1 MRRRVHTDV
10 ELRLFG
16 DDLSVVTAPRP
27 AGCAPDPQ
35 AAPGLGLQPDDLDET
50 ATIERSAPPDLDV
63 VVRRSKQRKRTVGA
77 QLVGN
82 VLTVTVP
89 AWMSAAEQEH
99 WVEVM
104 RARFAR
110 KLWSGRIDL
119 ADRALHL
126 ARRHD
131 LPRPNEIVWSDNMST
146 RWGSCTPGSGRIR
159 ISTTLARFPDWVIDY
174 VIVHELAHLRHGD
187 HSPEFWA
194 LAHRYPKCERAIGY
208 LIAKSGEEHE

>member
-1 MRRRVHTDV
+1 M
-10 ELRLFG
+10 
-16 DDLSVVTAPRP
+16 
-27 AGCAPDPQ
+27 
-35 AAPGLGLQPDDLDET
+35 
-50 ATIERSAPPDLDV
+50 
-63 VVRRSKQRKRTVGA
+63 VVRRSKKRKRSVGA
-77 QLVGN
+77 QLVSN

-89 AWMSAAEQEH
+89 TWMSATEQEH
-99 WVEVM
+99 WIEVM

-119 ADRALHL
+119 AERARHL

-131 LPRPNEIVWSDNMST
+131 LPRPNQIVWSDNMSS
-146 RWGSCTPGSGRIR
+146 RWGSCTPGTGRIR

-187 HSPEFWA
+187 HSAEFWE
-194 LAHRYPKCERAIGY
+194 LAHRYPKSERAIGY